1 MNKNTSMKLE
11 QDMIL
16 TSKIFALLVQK
27 RYLNM
32 THVNRYN
39 VYVRICKILAH
50 TYYKNCKQK
59 STNKPSL
66 S

>member
-1 MNKNTSMKLE
+1 MKLE

-50 TYYKNCKQK
+50 TYNENISSIKIVSKKVLIN
-59 STNKPSL
+59 L
-66 S
+66 H